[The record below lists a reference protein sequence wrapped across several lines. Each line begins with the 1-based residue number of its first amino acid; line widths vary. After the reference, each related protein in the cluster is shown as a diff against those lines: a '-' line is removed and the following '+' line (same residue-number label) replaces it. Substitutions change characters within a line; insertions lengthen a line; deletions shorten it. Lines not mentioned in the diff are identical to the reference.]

1 VFNHS
6 VNHAQL
12 TKTSGASLAREVG
25 APGVQSSWARPP
37 YGAWNARVKAA
48 YAAKGMRLWLWDVD
62 TLDWRGCSQAQVVRH
77 AVSHSR
83 AGSTALMHMQ
93 WRGFSPSAIAQIK
106 SGLAKKGLQVCR
118 NHGRPAPVKARL
130 DELLIEKLLR

>member
-1 VFNHS
+1 MFNHS

-25 APGVQSSWARPP
+25 TPGVQSSWARPP

-48 YAAKGMRLWLWDVD
+48 YEAKGMRLWLWDVD
-62 TLDWRGCSQAQVVRH
+62 TLDWRGRSQAQVVRH

-118 NHGRPAPVKARL
+118 NQGRPAPVKPAWMSC
-130 DELLIEKLLR
+130 